1 MRIDVFVYIPACSGE
16 IIEIFKK
23 MYHQVLIKRYHDDLF
38 KLEMDSSLDDEL
50 MDFEMI
56 HASII
61 GDFSVD
67 ATFVVLDSMTYDYLG
82 EEYIVSFINLLQHK
96 VYKEADLLIEFSKYK
111 QMKQM
116 IKRNLVDF
124 LGQDYVNTILMIAK
138 SNMNLSISAKK
149 LFLHR
154 NSLNYR
160 IDKIE
165 SMTGIDIKTFKGLRA
180 LVSIL
185 ES

>member
-1 MRIDVFVYIPACSGE
+1 
-16 IIEIFKK
+16 
-23 MYHQVLIKRYHDDLF
+23 
-38 KLEMDSSLDDEL
+38 
-50 MDFEMI
+50 
-56 HASII
+56 
-61 GDFSVD
+61 
-67 ATFVVLDSMTYDYLG
+67 
-82 EEYIVSFINLLQHK
+82 
-96 VYKEADLLIEFSKYK
+96 
-111 QMKQM
+111 MKQM

-160 IDKIE
+160 IEKIE